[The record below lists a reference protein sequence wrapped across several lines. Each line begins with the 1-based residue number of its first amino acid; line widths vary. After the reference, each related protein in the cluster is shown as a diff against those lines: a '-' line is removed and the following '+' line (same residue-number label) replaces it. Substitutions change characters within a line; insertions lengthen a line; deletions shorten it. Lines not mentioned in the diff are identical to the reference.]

1 LYSKPSPNAAQRR
14 KNNQEVYS
22 IHNTN
27 VLAFQVILR
36 VVTVQIMATTV
47 MNTFALCD
55 EASTT
60 TLIDAS
66 FAEQI
71 GADGPELPFC
81 CCWMNKITKNYKK
94 SKKVPFKIVGVGSES
109 KWHVVSGA

>member
-1 LYSKPSPNAAQRR
+1 VLTVELETITKCCTKR
-14 KNNQEVYS
+14 KNNQG

-27 VLAFQVILR
+27 VLAPQVILR
-36 VVTVQIMATTV
+36 VVPVQIMAATI

-55 EASTT
+55 EASTN

-71 GADGPELPFC
+71 GADGPELLSLDEQDH
-81 CCWMNKITKNYKK
+81 KK
-94 SKKVPFKIVGVGSES
+94 L
-109 KWHVVSGA
+109 